1 MTLPKAAHKA
11 IRAQLDAY
19 RTAAARL
26 LLALEAQA
34 RARAEYDAARDALE
48 DERRRLLLEG
58 VPNLPDRPTA
68 EQREAAL
75 GRALDAPA
83 RAMRKAREALRTAET
98 ELEAARVQE
107 RAEREV
113 LRVLTNDPTE

>member
-11 IRAQLDAY
+11 VRAQLDAY

-26 LLALEAQA
+26 LAALTNHNA
-34 RARAEYDAARDALE
+34 ARAEYDAARDALE

-75 GRALDAPA
+75 GRTLDAQA
-83 RAMRKAREALRTAET
+83 AALRKAREVLRAAET

-113 LRVLTNDPTE
+113 LRVLTIETE